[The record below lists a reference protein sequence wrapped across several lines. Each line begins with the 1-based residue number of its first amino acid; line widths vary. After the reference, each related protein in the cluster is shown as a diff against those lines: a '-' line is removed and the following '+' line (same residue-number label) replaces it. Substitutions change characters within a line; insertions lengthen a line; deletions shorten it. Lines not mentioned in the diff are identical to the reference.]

1 MEPPLALRA
10 GVGIVIILVAAFFAL
25 KRAGFLTRLIRSGQ
39 PAVDRTSEVPTRLE
53 AEATEVLGQKK
64 LLKWTVPGIAH
75 VFVFAGFLILGI
87 TVVEAIFELFI
98 HGFAFP
104 FIGTWPVIR
113 FLEDLFI
120 LLVFV
125 GIVIFLIIRLTNKPS
140 EKGRWSRFYG
150 SHTSGAWLVLAMI
163 FLVIA
168 TLSLYRGA
176 KINLEEYGGDAE
188 AAGMTGGFVSDA
200 VAKVLAPL
208 GPTANAWLETIGLW
222 LHVGVILGFLLIV
235 LNSKH
240 LHIFTAPLN
249 VGFSRRPNALGPL
262 LPMYSDGERLNLED
276 PPDDATYGVGRIEDF
291 TWKGLLDM
299 ATCTECGRCQSQCP
313 AWNTEKP
320 LSPKLMIMSLRDH
333 AFTKA
338 PYTLAA
344 QKANDGKNPEFGE
357 IDETVLATMPEN
369 VQHEAQR
376 ELVGSREH
384 DPLRITDG
392 YDASGHR
399 SHEGPVIDTDAL
411 WSCTTCGACVNQ
423 CPVDIEHIDH
433 FVDMRRHQ
441 VMIQTEFP
449 SELNG
454 LFKNLENKGNPWGMN
469 ANLRNAW
476 IEEVDFPVRVFG
488 ADGEETIP
496 DDVEYLFWVGCA
508 GAYEDRAKAT
518 TKAVAELLYTAG
530 VEFMVLGDGETCTGD
545 AARRAGNEP
554 LFYMQAVQNV
564 EVLNEVGAKKIV
576 VTCPHCMNTLG
587 REYPQFGGNYEVVH
601 YSQLLHSLVYEDKL
615 VPVNPVEDTVT
626 YHDPC
631 YLGRHNQVY
640 TPPRV
645 LLESLPGAKLV
656 EMERS
661 GEKSFCCGAGGAR
674 MWMEETLGTRVN
686 QNRADEAIGTG
697 ATKVAVACPFCSVML
712 NDGVTVRQQEG
723 LAEEV
728 EVVDLAA
735 LMLESVKTDRP
746 SDPAGEPQP
755 AQA

>member
-1 MEPPLALRA
+1 MEPSIAIRA

-25 KRAGFLTRLIRSGQ
+25 KRAGFLVKLIRSGQ
-39 PAVDRTSEVPTRLE
+39 PAVDRTSEVPARLE
-53 AEATEVLGQKK
+53 AEAVEVLGQKK
-64 LLKWTVPGIAH
+64 LLKWSIPGIAH
-75 VFVFAGFLILGI
+75 VFVFLGFLILGL
-87 TVVEAIFELFI
+87 TVVEAFVELFI

-104 FIGTWPVIR
+104 WIGTWPIIR
-113 FLEDLFI
+113 FSQDLFI
-120 LLVFV
+120 LLVLI
-125 GIVIFLIIRLTNKPS
+125 GIIIFLIIRLANQPK

-150 SHTSGAWLVLAMI
+150 SHTSGAWLVLGMI
-163 FLVIA
+163 LLVIA
-168 TLSLYRGA
+168 TLALYRGA
-176 KINLEEYGGDAE
+176 KINIEEYAGDAE
-188 AAGMTGGFVSDA
+188 AAGLSGGFVSQA
-200 VAKVLAPL
+200 VANVLAPL

-222 LHVGVILGFLLIV
+222 LHVAVILGFLLLV

-240 LHIFTAPLN
+240 LHIFTAPPN
-249 VGFSRRPNALGPL
+249 VYFSRRPNALGPL
-262 LPMYSDGERLNLED
+262 LPMYSDGERLDLED
-276 PPDDATYGVGRIEDF
+276 PSDDATYGVGRIQDF
-291 TWKGLLDM
+291 SWKALLDFS
-299 ATCTECGRCQSQCP
+299 TCTECGRCQSQCP

-320 LSPKLMIMSLRDH
+320 LSPKLMIMNLRDH
-333 AFTKA
+333 AFTTA

-357 IDETVLATMPEN
+357 MDEAVLATLPEN
-369 VQHEAQR
+369 VQHEAER
-376 ELVGSREH
+376 ELVGSRED
-384 DPLRITDG
+384 DPRRMTDG

-399 SHEGPVIDTDAL
+399 SHDGPVIDTDAL

-476 IEEVDFPVRVFG
+476 IDEVDFPVRVFG
-488 ADGEETIP
+488 ADGEEKIP

-508 GAYEDRAKAT
+508 GAYEDRAKET

-530 VEFMVLGDGETCTGD
+530 VEFMVLGDGESCTGD

-554 LFYMQAVQNV
+554 LFYMQAVQNI

-587 REYPQFGGNYEVVH
+587 REYPQFGGNYEVIH
-601 YSQLLHSLVYEDKL
+601 YSQLLHSLVYENKL
-615 VPVNPVEDTVT
+615 VPVNKVEDTVT

-640 TPPRV
+640 TPPRS
-645 LLESLPGAKLV
+645 LLESLPGSKFV
-656 EMERS
+656 EMPRH
-661 GEKSFCCGAGGAR
+661 GDKSFCCGAGGAR
-674 MWMEETLGTRVN
+674 MWMEEKLGTRVN
-686 QNRADEAIGTG
+686 QNRADEAIDTG

-723 LAEEV
+723 LADKV
-728 EVVDLAA
+728 EVVDLAG
-735 LMLESVKTDRP
+735 LMLESVKSDKP
-746 SDPAGEPQP
+746 QESSDPTP
-755 AQA
+755 AKA